1 MIPHFLMEQ
10 SHSLDRCGNI
20 YKCKAKTKLRKSR
33 AAVSNELGEYKAQHT
48 ELRSEERSRWMC
60 LPGIRNDSEEAEVSA
75 VELLIEKA

>member
-1 MIPHFLMEQ
+1 MEQ

-20 YKCKAKTKLRKSR
+20 YKRKAKTELRKSR
-33 AAVSNELGEYKAQHT
+33 AVVSNDLGEKKARCT

-75 VELLIEKA
+75 VELLIRKA